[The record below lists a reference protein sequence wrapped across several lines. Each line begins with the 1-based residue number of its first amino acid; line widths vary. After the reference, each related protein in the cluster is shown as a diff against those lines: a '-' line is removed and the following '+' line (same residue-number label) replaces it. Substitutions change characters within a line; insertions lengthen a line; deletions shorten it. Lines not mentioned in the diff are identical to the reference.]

1 MRTRVSS
8 VALLVGV
15 WALALG
21 ALAQTPPPAAS
32 QAAAQPV
39 KSKEVKAKPKK
50 VWTDDDLSNTRKP
63 WDDYADQK
71 QAAEQA
77 SQPEPPSA
85 DAKDSGKPASG
96 APVDPKTGKPYED
109 PNSPKAIERE
119 VAKWENELKQ
129 DEGLAEAARRE
140 IAEASDPDRLEL
152 AKKKLQI
159 YEQSIIDARR
169 KLQQT
174 REQLVEARKRGQD
187 GAPPSPAPGAN
198 AGSSPSPAPP
208 PL

>member
-1 MRTRVSS
+1 M
-8 VALLVGV
+8 
-15 WALALG
+15 
-21 ALAQTPPPAAS
+21 
-32 QAAAQPV
+32 
-39 KSKEVKAKPKK
+39 KSKAVKAKPKK
-50 VWTDDDLSNTRKP
+50 VWTDDDVSSTRKP

-77 SQPEPPSA
+77 AQPEAPST
-85 DAKDSGKPASG
+85 DAKDSGKPASH

-109 PNSPKAIERE
+109 LNSPKALERE

-129 DEGLAEAARRE
+129 NEGLAEAARRE

-152 AKKKLQI
+152 AKRKLEI

-174 REQLVEARKRGQD
+174 RERLAEARKRGQD
-187 GAPPSPAPGAN
+187 GAPPSPAPGDN
-198 AGSSPSPAPP
+198 AGSPPSPAPP